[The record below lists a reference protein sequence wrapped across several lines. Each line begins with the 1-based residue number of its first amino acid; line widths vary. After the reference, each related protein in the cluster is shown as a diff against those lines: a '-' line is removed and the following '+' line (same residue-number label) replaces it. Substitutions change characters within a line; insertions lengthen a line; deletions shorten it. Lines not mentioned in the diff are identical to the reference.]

1 MRFVGKILFSLV
13 LLVASP
19 CLGQEDL
26 LPDGAYGTTIHG
38 GIKAGEKKAFQLN
51 GEAGQ
56 VLKAHVFT
64 KGLEKGVTL
73 EILDSDGESLLGE
86 LGKLTKIDTLDLVL
100 PRDDQYFLHVRAGT
114 KTCSYI
120 LEVTLEDAPKK
131 PPSRTRGKPGPPPQ
145 SEREPE
151 EDVDR
156 PRSRPTPKS
165 KEGKGATP
173 RTSRVFSR

>member
-1 MRFVGKILFSLV
+1 MFV
-13 LLVASP
+13 VAAP
-19 CLGQEDL
+19 AVAQEDL

-64 KGLEKGVTL
+64 KGIDKGVTL
-73 EILDSDGESLLGE
+73 EILDSEGDSLLGE
-86 LGKLTKIDTLDLVL
+86 LGKITKIDTLDLVL
-100 PRDDQYFLHVRAGT
+100 PRNDQYLLHVKAGK

-131 PPSRTRGKPGPPPQ
+131 PPKRTRGKPVPVPAPAPQ
-145 SEREPE
+145 LERAPE
-151 EDVDR
+151 EEEVDK
-156 PRSRPTPKS
+156 PRSRPTPES
-165 KEGKGATP
+165 DEGDDLVSRIT
-173 RTSRVFSR
+173 RVFSR